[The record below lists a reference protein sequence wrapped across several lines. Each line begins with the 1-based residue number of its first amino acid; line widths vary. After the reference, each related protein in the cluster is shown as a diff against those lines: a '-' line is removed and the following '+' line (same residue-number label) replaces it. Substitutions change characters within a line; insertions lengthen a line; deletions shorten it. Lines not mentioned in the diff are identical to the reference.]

1 MVRSSSYSAIL
12 LVPLSGALWM
22 RNETINGCDGERLV
36 LLLPAC
42 VQFLLFCFVLFC
54 FYFCIRLLVERIFA
68 AFYLTRDITS
78 LIEKQIVNSLC
89 LQETI
94 LLIIY
99 YGGTYITFSCVL
111 CFLQPWVFSLIMSS
125 IKRLFEWIGAF
136 SLLTF
141 ILEKTASSYGGKA
154 FELLLTY

>member
-1 MVRSSSYSAIL
+1 MQFCYFLCQERCGCVTRQLTAVTGSDWFYFYL
-12 LVPLSGALWM
+12 LVYS
-22 RNETINGCDGERLV
+22 
-36 LLLPAC
+36 
-42 VQFLLFCFVLFC
+42 FCFFVLFC